1 MLSDCLECRK
11 STKRKKPNIDKTN
24 GRKMLSSNFAVYCS
38 KKWRVLKEQ
47 KFSGFLSSFGIKKP
61 LSQIASAGPILL

>member
-11 STKRKKPNIDKTN
+11 STERKKPKIHKTN

-38 KKWRVLKEQ
+38 KKWRFLKEQ
-47 KFSGFLSSFGIKKP
+47 EFSGLLSCFGIKKP
-61 LSQIASAGPILL
+61 LSQIAAAGLILF